1 MNCSVTGAGFSVTP
15 NPLNLAVGVAGSV
28 TVAYS
33 GTSAGTFTGTLDC
46 TTTAAGGPFTYPLS
60 VTVGQIT
67 RPAVVPSMNAV
78 GTWALILSVLGLGMF
93 FGARVR
99 D

>member
-1 MNCSVTGAGFSVTP
+1 MTVT
-15 NPLNLAVGVAGSV
+15 
-28 TVAYS
+28 YS
-33 GTSAGTFTGTLDC
+33 GTTAGTFTGSLDC
-46 TTTAAGGPFTYPLS
+46 TTSGTGGPFTYPLS
-60 VTVGQIT
+60 VTVGVAT
-67 RPAVVPSMNAV
+67 RPAVVPTMNAV